1 MLGPRR
7 RRRSLHT
14 RPASQRDRDQVF
26 ELILW
31 GIPLAMIAVASVLI
45 WSTQR
50 QADYADWFQHP
61 ITAGVGVA
69 IALVLA
75 RIRLDRF
82 RPLLIPI
89 YITTVI
95 SLIAVRLIGTSALGA
110 QRWISIAGVNVQ
122 PSEFAKLS
130 AILLLA
136 AVLDRF
142 PVERPVDLL
151 RPLGV
156 IALPWAL
163 VFIQPDLGTSLVFGA
178 LLLTMLYWSGMP
190 FEWLVLLL
198 APIGTALLAGLL
210 PWGLALWIPLMMLI
224 AHRSLPWRRMAAS
237 VAGGIQAGT
246 AAVTPWLWMHGL
258 KDYQRDRLMLFLD
271 PTQDPLGGGY
281 HLLQSTVGIGSGGWF
296 GTGLL
301 QGQLTKLRFIPEQH
315 TDFIFSALGEET
327 GYIGTVLVVIG
338 FVLLMGRLVQVA
350 NQARGDFES
359 LVVIGVATMVMFQV
373 AVNIFMTIGL
383 GPVTGIPL
391 PFMSYGRSAMVV
403 NFIALG
409 LCLSVARRARAQQL
423 R

>member
-163 VFIQPDLGTSLVFGA
+163 VFILSL
-178 LLLTMLYWSGMP
+178 
-190 FEWLVLLL
+190 
-198 APIGTALLAGLL
+198 IH
-210 PWGLALWIPLMMLI
+210 I
-224 AHRSLPWRRMAAS
+224 
-237 VAGGIQAGT
+237 
-246 AAVTPWLWMHGL
+246 
-258 KDYQRDRLMLFLD
+258 
-271 PTQDPLGGGY
+271 
-281 HLLQSTVGIGSGGWF
+281 
-296 GTGLL
+296 
-301 QGQLTKLRFIPEQH
+301 
-315 TDFIFSALGEET
+315 
-327 GYIGTVLVVIG
+327 
-338 FVLLMGRLVQVA
+338 
-350 NQARGDFES
+350 
-359 LVVIGVATMVMFQV
+359 
-373 AVNIFMTIGL
+373 
-383 GPVTGIPL
+383 
-391 PFMSYGRSAMVV
+391 
-403 NFIALG
+403 
-409 LCLSVARRARAQQL
+409 
-423 R
+423 